1 MHLLILAAAVLQP
14 SAGVADSRSSKRLN
28 DAAAT
33 FSAYI
38 TRQGFK
44 GRSASR
50 LAASSPCE
58 ARFRMGNAAA
68 TSLAASELVI
78 DWSQAKTLPFVDSSL
93 MVVLWPLAPS
103 AEVATTKLQNK
114 AEFLSFADAVTTLV
128 EGCASPP
135 AADDRRLSG
144 PGLLE
149 MPDGSLSPIAA
160 VTPTV
165 VTDVMVDDEIGE
177 DEYTASVVLRGR
189 KGQNFAI
196 RWYTTKPL
204 IMEWDDAVIS
214 SYGLKGSKKLEQ
226 SGLVNIQLKVSGQ
239 HRIFVSQPFTQKS
252 AAGKRDKFSHFTL
265 SIRRDPMTR

>member
-14 SAGVADSRSSKRLN
+14 SGGAADSRSSERLN

-33 FSAYI
+33 FSAHI

-44 GRSASR
+44 GRSASQ
-50 LAASSPCE
+50 LVASSPCE
-58 ARFRMGNAAA
+58 TRFRIGNAAA
-68 TSLAASELVI
+68 TSLPTSELRI
-78 DWSQAKTLPFVDSSL
+78 DWRQAKTLPFVDSSL

-128 EGCASPP
+128 EGCAAPP

-149 MPDGSLSPIAA
+149 LPDGSLSPVAA
-160 VTPTV
+160 VAPTV
-165 VTDVMVDDEIGE
+165 VTDAMVDDEIGE
-177 DEYTASVVLRGR
+177 DEYTARIVLRGR

-214 SYGLKGSKKLEQ
+214 SYGAKGSKQLGK
-226 SGLVNIQLKVSGQ
+226 SGLVNFQLKVSGQ
-239 HRIFVSQPFTQKS
+239 HRIFVSQRFTRTS
-252 AAGKRDKFSHFTL
+252 AAGKRDKFADFTL
-265 SIRRDPMTR
+265 SIRRDPITR